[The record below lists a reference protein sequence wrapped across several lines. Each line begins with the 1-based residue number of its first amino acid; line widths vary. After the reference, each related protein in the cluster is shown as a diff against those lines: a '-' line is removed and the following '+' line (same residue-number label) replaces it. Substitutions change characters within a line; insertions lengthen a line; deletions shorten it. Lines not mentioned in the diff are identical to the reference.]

1 MYESESRKQK
11 GEAERRPVA
20 FLLLFKSKR
29 PVYLTVTDAPL
40 TDIWY
45 KNQAMS
51 NTMKK
56 TSPKAESCAKN
67 NKKPLC
73 KKNNRWKLKIF

>member
-56 TSPKAESCAKN
+56 NVPKSRIVL
-67 NKKPLC
+67 KK
-73 KKNNRWKLKIF
+73 